1 MTTPARNSMA
11 TSTDTASNAIVD
23 TATQTPFD
31 TGFSLITFEGNIAL
45 IEVRDGIEVDEKMA
59 LSACNI
65 INASLKG
72 DYGLIFNRNHSY
84 SILPKDVYQA
94 INQQERLV
102 ALAIVT
108 YNDISKAVAK
118 SEKVY
123 CNRPFNCFSEVSSAQ
138 QWLRALLN

>member
-1 MTTPARNSMA
+1 MA
-11 TSTDTASNAIVD
+11 LV
-23 TATQTPFD
+23 
-31 TGFSLITFEGNIAL
+31 
-45 IEVRDGIEVDEKMA
+45 EVKDGIEVNAKMA
-59 LSACNI
+59 NSICEI

-72 DYGLIFNRNHSY
+72 SYGLIFNRNHSY

-118 SEKVY
+118 SERVY
-123 CNRPFNCFSEVSSAQ
+123 CQRPFNCFPAVSFAQ
-138 QWLRALLN
+138 QWLRDLLN